1 MKEMFPDIWELKK
14 NELNIAEFTRCLR
27 LTWWKIDQGWIN
39 RLIDTMPNRLRAVKK
54 ARSWYTKY

>member
-1 MKEMFPDIWELKK
+1 MKKMFPDIWELKK

-27 LTWWKIDQGWIN
+27 AAWWAIDQGWID

-54 ARSWYTKY
+54 ARGWYTKY